1 MQAVDAAG
9 VVVLLCAAVLLLI
22 VLRRRHLQSAR
33 GAVEAALRRHVRPG
47 GGGWSLGVLRFV
59 GDRIEWSRVLSLAP
73 RPAVVISRSDLVV
86 LGRRTARPAEH
97 MAVTVGGVVLEL
109 TVAGRSL
116 EVALSAPAATGLLA
130 WLEAA
135 PPGTPSALAG

>member
-1 MQAVDAAG
+1 MQAVDAIG

-22 VLRRRHLQSAR
+22 VLRRRRLESTR
-33 GAVEAALRRHVRPG
+33 GAVEAALRRRPHSG

-59 GDRIEWSRVLSLAP
+59 GDRLEWSRVLSLSP
-73 RPAVVISRSDLVV
+73 RPAVVLSRSDLLI
-86 LGRRTARPAEH
+86 LGRRMARPAEH

-109 TVAGRSL
+109 SVSGVPL
-116 EVALSAPAATGLLA
+116 ELAMTTPAASGLLA